1 MKVQRSFST
10 ALKLLDEYPE
20 YKFMSSQ
27 PQLYEYMEETQPE
40 QFKKIQ
46 KYVQEN
52 RWEPEGG
59 MWVEADCNLTSGES
73 LIRQFLI

>member
-27 PQLYEYMEETQPE
+27 PQLYQYVKEAAPAVYE
-40 QFKKIQ
+40 KIKQ
-46 KYVQEN
+46 RVREG
-52 RWEPEGG
+52 RWEVEGA
-59 MWVEADCNLTSGES
+59 M
-73 LIRQFLI
+73 